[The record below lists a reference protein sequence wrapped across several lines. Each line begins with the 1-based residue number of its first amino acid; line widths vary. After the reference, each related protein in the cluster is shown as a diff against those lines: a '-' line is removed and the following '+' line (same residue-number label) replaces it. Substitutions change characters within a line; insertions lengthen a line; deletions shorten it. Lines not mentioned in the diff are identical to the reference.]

1 MSNSKIHRFYL
12 GRLDKQA
19 IQKFGEQRMW
29 LQDKALMHQWQNVLR
44 LRVGENVG
52 LFDNEVEF
60 IYSIAEFK
68 QGEIVLEKVTE
79 ETRKLP
85 NKQLLLAWSMIK
97 KDNNDLVL
105 QKSTELGVT
114 HFVPLLAERSEK
126 TGFDEV
132 RALRIVIEA
141 AEQCGRSDIPIIGDL
156 LSPEE
161 CIERFSKHYTLYVA
175 DKESPNTT
183 PDKEGSSGVLIGPE
197 GGWSEK
203 ELAYFKQEN
212 IAGLN
217 LGDLTLR
224 AETAAIVAVHALQ

>member
-1 MSNSKIHRFYL
+1 MRIHRFYI
-12 GRLDKQA
+12 GEKSSRE
-19 IQKFGEQRMW
+19 IQKYGDQKMW
-29 LQDKALMHQWQNVLR
+29 LQDKTLMHQWSKVLKF
-44 LRVGENVG
+44 RVGENVA
-52 LFDNEVEF
+52 LFDDSTEF
-60 IYSIAEFK
+60 IYSIIQFK
-68 QGEIVLEKVTE
+68 PDEIVLEKVTE
-79 ETRKLP
+79 EKRKIP

-105 QKSTELGVT
+105 QKGTELGVT

-132 RALRIVIEA
+132 RAHKIVIEA
-141 AEQCGRSDIPIIGDL
+141 AEQCGRSDIPVIEEL

-161 CIERFSKHYTLYVA
+161 CVGRFNNHYELYVA
-175 DKESPNTT
+175 ERDSTKINTVSKK
-183 PDKEGSSGVLIGPE
+183 PKGVLIGPE

-212 IAGLN
+212 TLGIN
-217 LGDLTLR
+217 LSDLTLR